1 MGTTD
6 KTAAARQK
14 RLRERRAKELAEC
27 RALQALINEL
37 TENLELSDTEKWQ
50 HLLHCVELNEKQNT

>member
-14 RLRERRAKELAEC
+14 RLRERRAKAIAEYH
-27 RALQALINEL
+27 ALQALINEL
-37 TENLELSDTEKWQ
+37 TENLQLNDAERWC
-50 HLLHCVELNEKQNT
+50 LLLKKIRVHST

>member
-6 KTAAARQK
+6 KTAAERQK

-27 RALQALINEL
+27 RTLKAAIDEL
-37 TENLELSDTEKWQ
+37 TEDLELSDAQKWQ
-50 HLLHCVELNEKQNT
+50 RLLKEIKGL